1 MLPPPFPLLD
11 TRRCLLYLEVM
22 TGREKRRW
30 RVVARF
36 FLAGMIVVQLA
47 GCSYLRQT
55 AISSAADAL
64 SGDRAAE
71 VYTSDDDPALVRDAF
86 PFVLKTT
93 ELLIVEDPGNRS
105 LYLSAGSGFVQY
117 AAMFLDGEAD
127 MLEDDD
133 FEKSRELKKRA
144 ARLYYRGCL
153 YSLRG
158 LELDHPDFRKRLRED
173 PEKILSRMGKRDVTR
188 RFWAGAGWI
197 GTISIDSSNMA
208 RLAELSLA
216 EAVMR
221 RVLALEEDFG
231 DGVVHEF
238 FISFEGGRSE
248 MMGGS
253 AERAREHYR
262 RAVVLSGGGK
272 ASPHVALAA
281 TVAVREQNLEEF
293 RDLLEKALAV
303 DVNEVPKW
311 RLGNVVAQK
320 KAQWLLNRIPD
331 LFVDFEE
338 ESQ

>member
-1 MLPPPFPLLD
+1 MALPPLTPG
-11 TRRCLLYLEVM
+11 RCLLYLKFM
-22 TGREKRRW
+22 TFGRKSRW
-30 RVVARF
+30 GGAGE
-36 FLAGMIVVQLA
+36 FLLFGIVVIQLT
-47 GCSYLRQT
+47 GCTPLRRSV
-55 AISSAADAL
+55 ISGAADAL

-93 ELLIVEDPGNRS
+93 ELLIVEDPLNRS

-117 AAMFLDGEAD
+117 ASLFLDNEAD
-127 MLEDDD
+127 MLLEDDY
-133 FEKSRELKKRA
+133 EKSRAMKKRA

-153 YSLRG
+153 YSLEG
-158 LELDHPDFRKRLRED
+158 LELDHPDFCRRLRED
-173 PEKILSRMGKRDVTR
+173 PEKMLSRMGKRDVPLL
-188 RFWAGAGWI
+188 FWAGAGWI

-221 RVLALEEDFG
+221 RVLEIDESFG

-238 FISFEGGRSE
+238 FINFEGGRSE

-262 RAVVLSGGGK
+262 RAVELSSGMK

-281 TVAVREQNLEEF
+281 TVAVREQNLVEF
-293 RDLLEKALAV
+293 RNLLEKALAV

-311 RLGNVVAQK
+311 RLGNVVAQE
-320 KAQWLLNRIPD
+320 KARWLLESIPD

-338 ESQ
+338 ESR